1 MHVCSVSNV
10 LKKEK
15 EKNVGGTGKRRVAGG
30 QPEMALHRGR
40 KSGRK
45 EVFSQHRPG
54 RGFLLSSSTLSLS
67 LSLFSFCRGCTRS
80 RVHTHTYLASCS
92 RDLEPEPT
100 NSRRFVS
107 PLSLPTLL
115 SLFQARRKSMRRGV
129 CCYIIHTRFVP
140 RFSFSFREIHRAVKI
155 LSLPVFCERREVSF
169 TWMIIEAPSRR
180 IQFCRCWNR

>member
-67 LSLFSFCRGCTRS
+67 LSLLFLPRLHALARS
-80 RVHTHTYLASCS
+80 HAHVSRFLLPWPWTWTHELASLC
-92 RDLEPEPT
+92 L
-100 NSRRFVS
+100 S
-107 PLSLPTLL
+107 PLSAYPSLTLSSAKKIDATRRL
-115 SLFQARRKSMRRGV
+115 LLYYTHAVRAPFLFLFQRDS
-129 CCYIIHTRFVP
+129 
-140 RFSFSFREIHRAVKI
+140 
-155 LSLPVFCERREVSF
+155 
-169 TWMIIEAPSRR
+169 
-180 IQFCRCWNR
+180 